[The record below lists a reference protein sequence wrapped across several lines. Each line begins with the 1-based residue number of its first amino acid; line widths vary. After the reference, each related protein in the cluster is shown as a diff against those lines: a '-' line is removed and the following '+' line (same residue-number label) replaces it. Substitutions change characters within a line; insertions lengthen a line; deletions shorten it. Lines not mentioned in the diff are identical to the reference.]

1 MEVDHI
7 IPKISRDESFKNKSI
22 ACRQCNISYKSKYNP
37 ALEIGYNKKREDYIS
52 QVRKY
57 VLEKREENNL
67 KLKSIKELFAQI

>member
-1 MEVDHI
+1 MSSEVLELI
-7 IPKISRDESFKNKSI
+7 NSFT
-22 ACRQCNISYKSKYNP
+22 
-37 ALEIGYNKKREDYIS
+37 NKKREDYIS

>member
-37 ALEIGYNKKREDYIS
+37 ALEIGYVIFPLLRT
-52 QVRKY
+52 
-57 VLEKREENNL
+57 
-67 KLKSIKELFAQI
+67 LKSRVFI

>member
-7 IPKISRDESFKNKSI
+7 IPKISRDESFENKSI